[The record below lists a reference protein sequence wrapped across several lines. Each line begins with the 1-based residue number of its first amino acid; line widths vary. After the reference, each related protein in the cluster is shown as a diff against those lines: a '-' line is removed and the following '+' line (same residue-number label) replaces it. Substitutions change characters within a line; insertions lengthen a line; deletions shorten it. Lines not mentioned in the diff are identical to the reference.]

1 MDNNVKIA
9 LVQFQSKLNCPDENM
24 EKACGMIAQA
34 ASQGAKIVC
43 FPELFSTGYNLDIVG
58 PKLPE
63 TAERLDGPRIAKLC
77 QAAKENGCY
86 VIAPVATEREVKGVY
101 FNSAVLIDDEGHV
114 VGCYDK
120 HHLYS
125 LERFHFRMGNDIP
138 VFDTKYGKIGIMI
151 CYDAGFPEVARLLM
165 LQGAEVIFMPSAWRV
180 QDKDIWDINVAQ
192 RALENLC
199 YVAAVNRF
207 GQEVETYLFGGTKVA
222 NSRGTT
228 VAECTGEKEEI
239 VYADLDLASTAK
251 NRQEIDYLK
260 DRRPDSY
267 QLIAKKL

>member
-58 PKLPE
+58 PRLPE

-86 VIAPVATEREVKGVY
+86 AIAPVATEREVKGVY

-114 VGCYDK
+114 AGCYDK

-207 GQEVETYLFGGTKVA
+207 GQEGETYLFGGTKVA